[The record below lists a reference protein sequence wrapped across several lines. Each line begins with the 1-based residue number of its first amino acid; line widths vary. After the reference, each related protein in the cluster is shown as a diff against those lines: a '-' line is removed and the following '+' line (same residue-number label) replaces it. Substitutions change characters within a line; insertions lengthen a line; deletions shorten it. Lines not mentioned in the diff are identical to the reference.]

1 MRIGS
6 EDSSF
11 KEFGSMEREKSQ
23 REMWKQGMVFVHFC
37 FFSPKKRLEHSL
49 ISEVKRAGKEKE
61 VEVEDLAG

>member
-1 MRIGS
+1 
-6 EDSSF
+6 
-11 KEFGSMEREKSQ
+11 
-23 REMWKQGMVFVHFC
+23 MVFVHFC